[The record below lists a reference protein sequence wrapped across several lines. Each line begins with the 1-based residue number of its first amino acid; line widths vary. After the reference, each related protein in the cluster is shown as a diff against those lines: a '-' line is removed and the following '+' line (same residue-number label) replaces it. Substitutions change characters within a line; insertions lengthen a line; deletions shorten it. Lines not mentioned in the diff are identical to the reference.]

1 MKKILLTLLLAIP
14 LPALAAYSCSTT
26 VNRVLVYSNGNVNI
40 NHSGRGDYTIICN
53 LKTPRDG
60 VSITTCAMWT
70 SKLQNIKKN
79 NGVAQFYY
87 GGEGSCEELPTYGSA
102 PTPIYIGD
110 M

>member
-1 MKKILLTLLLAIP
+1 M
-14 LPALAAYSCSTT
+14 
-26 VNRVLVYSNGNVNI
+26 
-40 NHSGRGDYTIICN
+40 
-53 LKTPRDG
+53 
-60 VSITTCAMWT
+60 
-70 SKLQNIKKN
+70 LQNIKKN